1 MVNVQINMPD
11 NLYERL
17 RRLAGADDDAV
28 GDFALVVIQQEV
40 ERLER
45 YERREL
51 TMAEWQAR
59 RKDRPV
65 LHINFDAAAAIRE
78 ERAQRT
84 QQWDSYMESRRKSTS

>member
-1 MVNVQINMPD
+1 MVNVEINMPD

-17 RRLAGADDDAV
+17 CRLAGAGDAV

-45 YERREL
+45 NERRDL
-51 TMAEWQAR
+51 TMAEWRAR
-59 RKDRPV
+59 RKNRPV

-78 ERAQRT
+78 EREQRT
-84 QQWDSYMESRRKSTS
+84 RQWDSYMESRRENTS